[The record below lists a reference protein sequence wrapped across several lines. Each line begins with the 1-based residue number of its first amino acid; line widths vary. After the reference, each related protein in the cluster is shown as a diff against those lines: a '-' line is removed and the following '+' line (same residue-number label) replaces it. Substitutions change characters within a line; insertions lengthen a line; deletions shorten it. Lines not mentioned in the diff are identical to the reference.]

1 MKGKIMNKKVKLTP
15 ELKQSLNKLGKFADS
30 YLKDKKSTDVKLTPK
45 MKKLTKSWV
54 KQLNEN
60 CN

>member
-1 MKGKIMNKKVKLTP
+1 MNKKVKLTP

-30 YLKDKKSTDVKLTPK
+30 YLKGKKSTDVKLTPK